1 MPYRD
6 AAVKYFFQSSPHRRN
21 QAARDSIDFRFFAP
35 PGNQREAAMSVRWD
49 VHIPQMM
56 QRHSGSAKATAKSD
70 TPGDRVREAPADKE
84 PDAISEPQ
92 PQT

>member
-1 MPYRD
+1 
-6 AAVKYFFQSSPHRRN
+6 
-21 QAARDSIDFRFFAP
+21 
-35 PGNQREAAMSVRWD
+35 MSVRWD